1 LSPVVNPV
9 SPQLSVADIDAEAD
23 IFRELARI
31 QQTGVFGMRG
41 PVRSAWTFTR
51 DYPLATLAV
60 DEDILEE
67 RWELTHPALARDE
80 EEFYW

>member
-1 LSPVVNPV
+1 M
-9 SPQLSVADIDAEAD
+9 
-23 IFRELARI
+23 

-41 PVRSAWTFTR
+41 PVRSAWAFTR
-51 DYPLATLAV
+51 NYPLATLAV

-67 RWELTHPALARDE
+67 RWELTHPALAREE

>member
-1 LSPVVNPV
+1 M
-9 SPQLSVADIDAEAD
+9 DAEAD
-23 IFRELARI
+23 IFEELARM

-41 PVRSAWTFTR
+41 PVRSAWTFAR
-51 DYPLATLAV
+51 NYPLSTLAV

-67 RWELTHPALARDE
+67 RWELTHPALAREE